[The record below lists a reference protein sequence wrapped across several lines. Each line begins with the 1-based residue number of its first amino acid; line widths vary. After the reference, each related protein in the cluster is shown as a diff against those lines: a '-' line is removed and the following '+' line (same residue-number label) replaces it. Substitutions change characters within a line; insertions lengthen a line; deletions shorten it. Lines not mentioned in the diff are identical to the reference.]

1 MKRAFARHIRS
12 TVDDFLQT
20 VVMVDDEAFRRADL
34 PSGPADEAWDAGD
47 DDAPAAVQSVRLK
60 APAATPPPDDLDPN
74 ATTKAFG
81 SRGLTCAMLSPQTP
95 EENKEVKDP
104 LLRTASRADLV
115 VLDWMLNGDD
125 GETTLKLLHDLL
137 RHDEGVE
144 RRLRVVAVYTGE
156 PKLQRIANRM
166 RDVVTSVLTGYEVE
180 DDPALPH
187 FTCGPVRVT
196 VLAKEYINNLPE
208 EHAPQRVT
216 IDELP
221 DRLADE
227 FSVLCT
233 GLVAGATVS
242 ALTGIRQE
250 AHRLLTALGP
260 EMDPA
265 LLGQRLSLN
274 QPVDVER
281 QLEALITSEIGA
293 IIADR
298 QVGSQ
303 AGIKRVNQW
312 LAAQDSLAPGGLL
325 DGITAKERL
334 GFLTVGLGEDR
345 LDMQCT
351 ETQRRKADLRRIRA
365 RATELFVVDRDSAD
379 GANRAFS
386 ERMVIRTRYSKPD
399 PVLRLGVVVERSG
412 EYALCV
418 QPACDSVRLTERTTF
433 PFLRLGIR
441 DVDDLAA
448 AHFLLRDPGRNQ
460 AWVALALDA
469 KPASLMLID
478 FDPNDDEVVPSRK
491 LVGQPRFVA
500 TDNKRYRWVADLK
513 TEHAQ
518 RTVENLA
525 RQFSRVG
532 LTDPELLRLGG

>member
-1 MKRAFARHIRS
+1 MTTAFARHIRS

-20 VVMVDDEAFRRADL
+20 VVMVDDEAFRRAD
-34 PSGPADEAWDAGD
+34 PPVGPAAEAWDAGD
-47 DDAPAAVQSVRLK
+47 DEASAAVQPVRLK
-60 APAATPPPDDLDPN
+60 APPPTPPPDDLDPN

-81 SRGLTCAMLSPQTP
+81 TRGLTCAMLSPQTP

-104 LLRTASRADLV
+104 LVRTAGRADLV

-125 GETTLKLLHDLL
+125 GDTALKLLRGLL

-144 RRLRVVAVYTGE
+144 RRLRVIAVYTGE
-156 PKLQRIANRM
+156 PKLQDIANRM
-166 RDVVTSVLTGYEVE
+166 RDVVTSVLTGYELR
-180 DDPALPH
+180 DDSALPQ

-196 VLAKEYINNLPE
+196 VLAKEYINNLPD
-208 EHAPQRVT
+208 EHAPQRVP
-216 IDELP
+216 INELP

-227 FSVLCT
+227 FCVLCT

-250 AHRLLTALGP
+250 AHRLLSALGP
-260 EMDPA
+260 EMDAA
-265 LLGQRLSLN
+265 LLGQRVALN

-293 IIADR
+293 VIADR

-303 AGIKRVNQW
+303 AGLKRVKQW
-312 LAAQDSLAPGGLL
+312 LTAQDGLAPGGLC
-325 DGITAKERL
+325 DGVTAKERL
-334 GFLTVGLGEDR
+334 GFLTVGLGDDR
-345 LDMQCT
+345 LDTQCAK
-351 ETQRRKADLRRIRA
+351 TQRTKGDLRRIRA
-365 RATELFVVDRDSAD
+365 RSTELFVVHRDSAVA
-379 GANRAFS
+379 ANRAFS
-386 ERMVIRTRYSKPD
+386 ERMIVRTRYSKPE

-433 PFLRLGIR
+433 PFLRLGAR
-441 DVDDLAA
+441 GLDDLGATN
-448 AHFLLRDPGRNQ
+448 FVLSDPGKDQ
-460 AWVALALDA
+460 TWTALALSA
-469 KPASLMLID
+469 KPANLMLVD
-478 FDPNDDEVVPSRK
+478 FHPNDDEVVRSRK
-491 LVGQPRFVA
+491 VGGQLRFVA
-500 TDNKRYRWVADLK
+500 ADNKRYRWVADLK

-518 RTVENLA
+518 RTVEELA